1 MAKTD
6 TPRTD
11 AEKYTVQTA
20 ANYGMGDEYD
30 EHVVDVEFA
39 RALERELDALQKK
52 HSDFVET
59 TGLMLEAIGYREEY
73 ALQWPKEKASVT
85 FKRWFD
91 EQRASHR
98 QALRLLTQN
107 EKDSLGRRAEGMD
120 GNEWDQWVQE
130 KFAQVNGLR
139 VQGGSYEWDWE

>member
-1 MAKTD
+1 MTKAD

-39 RALERELDALQKK
+39 RTLERELGALQKK
-52 HSDFVET
+52 HNDFVET
-59 TGLMLEAIGYREEY
+59 TGLMLEAIGYKEEC

-91 EQRASHR
+91 ERLQPLHNLLYLAQR
-98 QALRLLTQN
+98 QN
-107 EKDSLGRRAEGMD
+107 SLGAMRSAVGAARLELAKVRD
-120 GNEWDQWVQE
+120 G
-130 KFAQVNGLR
+130 K
-139 VQGGSYEWDWE
+139 